1 MSDNRI
7 IAISKSKRTLAS
19 PEIRMLA
26 NARLNGVR
34 CYLFVRKNL
43 KDKDDG
49 TEFYFLG
56 EIHPTGEFQEIV
68 MADGVTSA
76 VEIAYELE
84 NPVKGDIYEFLT
96 SRLDD

>member
-1 MSDNRI
+1 MR
-7 IAISKSKRTLAS
+7 AL
-19 PEIRMLA
+19 
-26 NARLNGVR
+26 
-34 CYLFVRKNL
+34 
-43 KDKDDG
+43 
-49 TEFYFLG
+49 TEFAAICSCVKTSKIKTMARSSTSIG
-56 EIHPTGEFQEIV
+56 EIHPTGEFKEIA

>member
-1 MSDNRI
+1 M
-7 IAISKSKRTLAS
+7 
-19 PEIRMLA
+19 
-26 NARLNGVR
+26 
-34 CYLFVRKNL
+34 RKNL

-84 NPVKGDIYEFLT
+84 TPVKGDIYEFLT